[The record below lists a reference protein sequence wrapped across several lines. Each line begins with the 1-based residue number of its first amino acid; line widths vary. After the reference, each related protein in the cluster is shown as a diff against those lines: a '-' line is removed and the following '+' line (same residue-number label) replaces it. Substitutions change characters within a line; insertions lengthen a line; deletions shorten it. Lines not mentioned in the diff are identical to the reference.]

1 MAHALFVCV
10 SVLCVQ
16 GSLSTWQTVSL
27 NVSLSV
33 LCLINKALV
42 LTGISDKS

>member
-1 MAHALFVCV
+1 MARALFVCD
-10 SVLCVQ
+10 SVLCAQ

-27 NVSLSV
+27 HVSLSV

-42 LTGISDKS
+42 LTGVSDKS